1 MDCVDRSLR
10 SLPASEPP
18 NPLQLSLRR
27 LVSSFTSS
35 MRRMSSA
42 RDKIFALEKNWRTN
56 VMLHSYDAI
65 EFSNYAMFSLLC
77 FLHWEYQYVKS
88 GPKQYYKS
96 LNPRISR
103 IFNKKLPISTFF
115 FHILWNTSPDF
126 LPNRIFSWRF
136 ESLRVNCNE

>member
-27 LVSSFTSS
+27 FVSSFTSS

-42 RDKIFALEKNWRTN
+42 RDKIFALKKNWRTN
-56 VMLHSYDAI
+56 VMLHSYDA
-65 EFSNYAMFSLLC
+65 MFSLLW
-77 FLHWEYQYVKS
+77 FLYWEYQSIKS
-88 GPKQYYKS
+88 GPKQYYRS

-115 FHILWNTSPDF
+115 FSHTLKYLAGFFTQPYFFVTI
-126 LPNRIFSWRF
+126 
-136 ESLRVNCNE
+136 RVFKSQL